1 MCSSHLHKSPSQN
14 FNEKIKRDRKR
25 NNMDKMFLC
34 IQASNRK
41 INSQLM
47 VWGVLARTFQQLAF
61 SSERDGSQNPRVFGI
76 ISVLTKLFED
86 NFYT

>member
-1 MCSSHLHKSPSQN
+1 
-14 FNEKIKRDRKR
+14 
-25 NNMDKMFLC
+25 MDKMFLC